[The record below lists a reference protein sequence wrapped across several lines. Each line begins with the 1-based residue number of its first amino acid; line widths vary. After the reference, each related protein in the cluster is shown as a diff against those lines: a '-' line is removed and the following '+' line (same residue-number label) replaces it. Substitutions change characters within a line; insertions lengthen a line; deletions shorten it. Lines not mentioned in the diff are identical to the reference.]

1 MKKVIMYS
9 TPVCSYCN
17 QAKEYLKDYDD
28 VELEVI
34 DVTIDADKRQEAIDK
49 SDQMGVPVFDI
60 DGKIVAGFNKKEI
73 NKLLD
78 IK

>member
-34 DVTIDADKRQEAIDK
+34 DVAADADKRQEAIDK